1 MLMPVDACYNLKSA
15 PAAEHQ
21 HFNGG
26 ALQQSAVTDA
36 SRLGDFNRAIDLY
49 AYQSPLVEP

>member
-1 MLMPVDACYNLKSA
+1 MRGVSGCTLKNEL
-15 PAAEHQ
+15 AARDC

>member
-1 MLMPVDACYNLKSA
+1 MLMPDETGCILKNEL
-15 PAAEHQ
+15 AARDC

-26 ALQQSAVTDA
+26 ALQQSAVAGQPDW
-36 SRLGDFNRAIDLY
+36 DFNRAIVLY

>member
-1 MLMPVDACYNLKSA
+1 MLMPGDACYNLKSA

-26 ALQQSAVTDA
+26 ALQQSAVTGQPYWDI
-36 SRLGDFNRAIDLY
+36 NRAIDLY

>member
-1 MLMPVDACYNLKSA
+1 MRGDAGCTLDTA
-15 PAAEHQ
+15 PPARYC

-36 SRLGDFNRAIDLY
+36 SRLGDFNRAY
-49 AYQSPLVEP
+49 

>member
-1 MLMPVDACYNLKSA
+1 MLRPGVAGCTMNSA
-15 PAAEHQ
+15 LAARYC

-26 ALQQSAVTDA
+26 ALQQSAVAGQPDW
-36 SRLGDFNRAIDLY
+36 DFNRAIVLY